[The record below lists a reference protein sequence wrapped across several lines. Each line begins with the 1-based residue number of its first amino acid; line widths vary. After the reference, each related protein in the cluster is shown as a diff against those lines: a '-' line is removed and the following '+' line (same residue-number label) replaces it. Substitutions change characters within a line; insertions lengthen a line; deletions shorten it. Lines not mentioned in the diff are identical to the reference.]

1 MTESR
6 QSGDN
11 APQRDEAAR
20 LLALRETLV
29 MDTASEQA
37 FDDLT
42 QLASRI
48 CGTPIALLS
57 LVDGERQWFKSKVG
71 LDVDQTPREL
81 AFCAHAIQAPEKLME
96 VPDAQADPR
105 FASNPL
111 VTGDPRI
118 AFYAGV
124 PVLSSEGFALG
135 TLCVIDRQSRSLSPE
150 QRDSLRALA
159 RTAGELLR
167 ARRQRAQLLQ
177 TCDQLQESDARF
189 RRMAQDA
196 PVKMWMSDAS
206 GARVFS
212 NHRWCDYVGLDQDSQ
227 LGHAWLKAVHPAD
240 ADQARK
246 EAGVAHEKGVLYRSS
261 YRLRNAQG
269 LYRWHLDS
277 GSPRFDEG
285 GEYLGHVGSVTDV
298 HDQSLAAED
307 LEWRVQLRTAE
318 LTALLQC
325 MPDAV
330 ISVDMQGRVLVCNAR
345 AVEITGRHA
354 DEVPSASEQWSDF
367 YGMLGTDG
375 KPLDATEIPLVRAL
389 MGEVV
394 TGHEMRIRNQVNGEI
409 VIVEARA
416 RPLTNDAGQPV
427 GAVVVFADITARK
440 AATAA
445 AEQTRARL
453 AAVFEQSP
461 FFNGLLSVEGVL
473 IEANDFAFEATGW
486 RREDGMGMPFWKGPW
501 WRHSN
506 DMQAYIRDAVSQ
518 AAAGESFSDSC
529 SYFARTDA
537 GIIERRLEF
546 LASPVF
552 DADGNVINIYIT
564 GQDATER
571 ESARLALEES
581 QGRYRTLMS
590 NSPGIVFRSDIADG
604 WAMQFMSD
612 AVEKISGY
620 PSSAFTTG
628 EKAWGEI
635 MHPDDV
641 ERVTAE
647 LAEQFE
653 SPEASSIEYR
663 IIHRDGSIVEIE
675 GRAHVVDRRWYEGV
689 LIDVTE
695 RNRAAA
701 QAKASQARFQSV
713 FHQSPMF
720 NGLLSTDGVLLDCND
735 VGCEPC
741 GWLKADCIDRP
752 FWESPWWSGDIEAAR
767 FAQRAV
773 LQAAAGHNFSE
784 ACNYYVRGTSGI
796 KQRRANFLAS
806 PVRDTTGEVI
816 NIYVAALDVTREE
829 QIKLELERSEARFRM
844 MTDTVPL
851 IMWSADANGG
861 IEFANRGGVEYLG
874 LDSADLRGQAWYDA
888 VHPDDVERVKSVWQK
903 SLEDG
908 SPVDTQFRLRRHDGE
923 YRWHLV
929 RGVAHLGPDGRPI
942 CWYGTN
948 TEIEDLRQAQ
958 AAAEDAA
965 RSKSQFLA
973 NMSHEIRT
981 PMNGVIGMTSLLSS
995 TPLNEEQLEFVS
1007 TIRSS
1012 GEHLLAVI
1020 NDILDFSKADAGK
1033 IQLERYSFR
1042 VRTCVEEAMELL
1054 ASSASAKQIELIFD
1068 PAPDLPD
1075 QVMGDAGRL
1084 RQVLVNL
1091 ISNAIKFSDR
1101 GDVLVTVRVVTQ
1113 ANTDNRWRLNF
1124 SIEDSGV
1131 GIPADRM
1138 DRLFEVFSQVDESH
1152 TRVYG
1157 GSGLGL
1163 AICKKLVDAMDGR
1176 IWVNSEIGSGSTFQ
1190 FEVELDRSTHE
1201 SRAEPRS
1208 LGSKR
1213 ILVVDDNATNR
1224 RVLRLMLESWGM
1236 QVTLADG
1243 PSKAME
1249 VARNQNFD
1257 AALLDYQMPKMTG
1270 VALAH
1275 ALRSLPACK
1284 TLPLLLLGSITGA
1297 AAKRN
1302 ADLFYARMLKPV
1314 RQSTLF
1320 DQLSSLFSTQPERRI
1335 RSRPKLGNIAQRFP
1349 MRVLVAE
1356 DNVVN
1361 QKVCVRLLAQL
1372 GYEAELAANGAEV
1385 LQALH
1390 RAPVD
1395 LVLMD
1400 VQMPVMDGFQ
1410 ATAQIRQRYQPGPW
1424 IIAVTA
1430 NALPGDEQRCI
1441 DAGMDDYIGKPI
1453 LPKQLETVILK
1464 AGMAI
1469 AARQRSEQ
1477 VKEAVE
1483 MSEDYQESMFDD
1495 LAALYEKE
1503 GALELIRS
1511 MYSDFPRQTE
1521 MLREACAAFDT
1532 KSASRVMH
1540 SLKSIVRTVNA
1551 ESLASS
1557 LQQAEKA
1564 FLNSEFDA
1572 AKSQADACM
1581 ERCEK
1586 LFAQLHA
1593 DSSGR

>member
-6 QSGDN
+6 QNGDD
-11 APQRDEAAR
+11 APLHDEAAR

-29 MDTASEQA
+29 MDTASEQV

-57 LVDGERQWFKSKVG
+57 LVDAERQWFKSKVG
-71 LDVDQTPREL
+71 LAVNQTPREL
-81 AFCAHAIQAPEKLME
+81 AFCAHAIQAPDKLME
-96 VPDAQADPR
+96 VPEADPR

-111 VTGDPRI
+111 VTGEPRI

-150 QRDSLRALA
+150 QRDSLQALA

-206 GARVFS
+206 GARVF
-212 NHRWCDYVGLDQDSQ
+212 NNQRWCEYVGPGQGSQ
-227 LGHAWLKAVHPAD
+227 LGDAWLKAVHPAD
-240 ADQARK
+240 ADHARN
-246 EAGVAHEKGVLYRSS
+246 EARAAHEKGVLYRSS

-354 DEVPSASEQWSDF
+354 DEVPPASEQWSDF

-375 KPLDATEIPLVRAL
+375 KPLDASEIPLVRAL
-389 MGEVV
+389 TGEVV
-394 TGHEMRIRNQVNGEI
+394 ASHEMRIRNQVNGEI

-440 AATAA
+440 AASAA

-473 IEANDFAFEATGW
+473 IEANDFAFQATGW
-486 RREDGMGMPFWKGPW
+486 RREDGMDKPFWEGPW
-501 WRHSN
+501 WRRSG
-506 DMQAYIRDAVSQ
+506 DMQARIRAAVTQ

-529 SYFARTDA
+529 SYFAKTDA
-537 GIIERRLEF
+537 GIVERRLDF

-552 DADGNVINIYIT
+552 DAGGEVINIYIT

-604 WAMQFMSD
+604 WSMQFMSD
-612 AVEKISGY
+612 AVERVTGY
-620 PSSAFTTG
+620 PSSHFTEDG
-628 EKAWGEI
+628 VSWGSI
-635 MHPDDV
+635 MHPDDFD
-641 ERVTAE
+641 RVSAE
-647 LAEQFE
+647 LATQM
-653 SPEASSIEYR
+653 SSANASSVEYR
-663 IIHRDGSIVEIE
+663 VIHRNGSCVEIE
-675 GRAHVVDRRWYEGV
+675 GRAKVVDQRWYEGV

-701 QAKASQARFQSV
+701 QANASQARFQSV

-720 NGLLSTDGVLLDCND
+720 NGLLSTDGLLLDCND

-752 FWESPWWSGDIEAAR
+752 FWESPWWSGDVEAAR
-767 FAQRAV
+767 FARRAV
-773 LQAAAGHNFSE
+773 LEAAAGHNFSE
-784 ACNYYVRGTSGI
+784 SCDYFVCGTAGL
-796 KQRRANFLAS
+796 KRRRANFLAS
-806 PVRDTTGEVI
+806 PVRDSTGEVI

-829 QIKLELERSEARFRM
+829 KIKLDLERSEARFRM

-851 IMWSADANGG
+851 MMWSADANGD
-861 IEFANRGGVEYLG
+861 IEFANRGGVEYFGLG
-874 LDSADLRGQAWYDA
+874 NADLRGQAWYDA
-888 VHPDDVERVKSVWQK
+888 VHPDDVERVKGVWQK

-923 YRWHLV
+923 YRWHIV
-929 RGVAHLGPDGRPI
+929 RGVAHLGADGRPI

-948 TEIEDLRQAQ
+948 TEIEDLRRAQ
-958 AAAEDAA
+958 AAAEAA
-965 RSKSQFLA
+965 AESKSQFLA

-995 TPLNEEQLEFVS
+995 TPLNEEQREFVS

-1033 IQLERYSFR
+1033 MQLESYSFP

-1054 ASSASAKQIELIFD
+1054 ASSASAKQIELILD
-1068 PAPDLPD
+1068 ADPDLPE
-1075 QVMGDAGRL
+1075 QVIGDAGRL

-1091 ISNAIKFSDR
+1091 LSNAIKFSER
-1101 GDVLVTVRVVTQ
+1101 GDVVVTVRAVAR
-1113 ANTDNRWRLNF
+1113 ANGSDRWRLNF
-1124 SIEDSGV
+1124 AIKDSGV

-1138 DRLFEVFSQVDESH
+1138 DRLFEVFSQVDDSH

-1190 FEVELDRSTHE
+1190 FEVDLEHSAHKNRS
-1201 SRAEPRS
+1201 EPRS

-1213 ILVVDDNATNR
+1213 ILVVDDNPTNR
-1224 RVLRLMLESWGM
+1224 RVLCLMLEGWGM
-1236 QVTLADG
+1236 QVTLAEG
-1243 PSKAME
+1243 PSEAMNK
-1249 VARNQNFD
+1249 ARNQTFD
-1257 AALLDYQMPKMTG
+1257 AALLDYQMPQMTG
-1270 VALAH
+1270 VSLAH

-1284 TLPLLLLGSITGA
+1284 TLPLLLLGSITGS

-1320 DQLSSLFSTQPERRI
+1320 DQLASLFSDQPERRV
-1335 RSRPKLGNIAQRFP
+1335 RSRPKLGNIAQRYP
-1349 MRVLVAE
+1349 MRVLIAE

-1372 GYEAELAANGAEV
+1372 GYEAELASNGAEV

-1400 VQMPVMDGFQ
+1400 VQMPVMDGFE
-1410 ATAQIRQRYQPGPW
+1410 ATGLIRERYQPGPW

-1441 DAGMDDYIGKPI
+1441 DAGMNDYIGKPI
-1453 LPKQLETVILK
+1453 LPMQLEAVVLR
-1464 AGMAI
+1464 AGMEIEAKNRKMSVEE
-1469 AARQRSEQ
+1469 AA
-1477 VKEAVE
+1477 E
-1483 MSEDYQESMFDD
+1483 MSEDYHAKMFDE
-1495 LAALYEKE
+1495 LAALYEKD
-1503 GALELIRS
+1503 GAIELIMS
-1511 MYSDFPRQTE
+1511 MYTDFPRQCE
-1521 MLREACAAFDT
+1521 MLEEAVNASDA

-1540 SLKSIVRTVNA
+1540 SLKSVVRTVNA
-1551 ESLASS
+1551 ESLAIC
-1557 LQQAEKA
+1557 LQDAESA
-1564 FLNSEFDA
+1564 FLKADFVA
-1572 AKSQADACM
+1572 AKAQADVCM
-1581 ERCEK
+1581 ERCRH
-1586 LFAQLHA
+1586 LFERLKS
-1593 DSSGR
+1593 DISSC